1 MLHDE
6 ALRAVQD
13 PAAPPTVLA
22 QVAAEHPDLR
32 PRVAAH
38 PGAYPDLLSWL
49 AAWGDP
55 AVDAALAA
63 RAHEEDDAPRFAS
76 PYAPRAVTGPVGGG
90 QPSAH
95 RTSTYPAAPSPGA
108 TYPTAPYPA
117 ASHPVPP
124 RPAAPSPGGAAYAVG
139 PQVAAVHGPQPSS
152 PRRARVTLLAVLA
165 GLVLVLL
172 VALVVFLATTGGTP
186 SAAPGTGT
194 GTGTEQGQGAS
205 PGTSPA
211 PEEGSTSDA
220 PANATPDHGLLAGA
234 GDPAAPV
241 TIEVYVDYMCPV
253 CGQFE
258 EINGAGL
265 AALRDDGSA
274 RVVIHPLAIL
284 DRYSQG
290 SQYSTRAA
298 ASAAFVAD
306 RAPDTFQDFHAGLL
320 AGQPEEGTAGL
331 SDEQIADVA
340 RAAGVPADVA
350 AEIADGAASQF
361 AGWVAAATGTA
372 TGDPALEGPRGFGTP
387 TIVIDGERWEGD
399 WTDPQALP
407 RAVEGESV

>member
-6 ALRAVQD
+6 ALRAAQD

-32 PRVAAH
+32 PHVAVH
-38 PGAYPDLLSWL
+38 PGAYPGLLSWL

-63 RAHEEDDAPRFAS
+63 RAQEEAAAPRFAS
-76 PYAPRAVTGPVGGG
+76 PYAPRAVAGPSEVG

-95 RTSTYPAAPSPGA
+95 PASTYPAAPAPGT
-108 TYPTAPYPA
+108 TYPTAPSRA
-117 ASHPVPP
+117 ATY
-124 RPAAPSPGGAAYAVG
+124 PGGAAYAVG
-139 PQVAAVHGPQPSS
+139 PQVAAVDGPQPSH
-152 PRRARVTLLAVLA
+152 PRHPRVTLLAALA

-186 SAAPGTGT
+186 SAAPASPA
-194 GTGTEQGQGAS
+194 ERGQGAG

-211 PEEGSTSDA
+211 PEDQGSADA
-220 PANATPDHGLLAGA
+220 PANATPDHGLVAGA

-265 AALRDDGSA
+265 AALRDDGSV
-274 RVVIHPLAIL
+274 RVVVHPVAIL

-290 SQYSTRAA
+290 SRYSTRAA

-306 RAPDTFQDFHAGLL
+306 RAPDAFQGFHAGLL

-350 AEIADGAASQF
+350 AEIADGGASRF

-372 TGDPALEGPRGFGTP
+372 TGDAALEGPRGFGTP

-407 RAVEGESV
+407 QAVEGESV

>member
-13 PAAPPTVLA
+13 PAAPASVLA

-63 RAHEEDDAPRFAS
+63 RAQEGADAPRFAS
-76 PYAPRAVTGPVGGG
+76 PYAPR
-90 QPSAH
+90 
-95 RTSTYPAAPSPGA
+95 PAATAYPTAPRPAA
-108 TYPTAPYPA
+108 TYPTATHPA
-117 ASHPVPP
+117 AMY
-124 RPAAPSPGGAAYAVG
+124 PGGAPYAVG
-139 PQVAAVHGPQPSS
+139 PQVAAAHGPQPSAQ
-152 PRRARVTLLAVLA
+152 RRARVTLLAVLA

-186 SAAPGTGT
+186 SAAPAAPAEPGRS
-194 GTGTEQGQGAS
+194 AS

-211 PEEGSTSDA
+211 PDDQGSASDA
-220 PANATPDHGLLAGA
+220 PADATPDHGLLAGA

-241 TIEVYVDYMCPV
+241 TIEVYVDYMCPI

-258 EINGAGL
+258 EINGPGL
-265 AALRDDGSA
+265 TALREGGSA
-274 RVVIHPLAIL
+274 RVVVHPVAIL

-290 SQYSTRAA
+290 SRYSTRAA
-298 ASAAFVAD
+298 ASAALVAD
-306 RAPDTFQDFHAGLL
+306 RAPDAFQDFHAGLL

-331 SDEQIADVA
+331 SDGQIADVA
-340 RAAGVPADVA
+340 RAAGVPEDVV
-350 AEIADGAASQF
+350 AEIADGSASQF
-361 AGWVAAATGTA
+361 ASWVAAATGTA
-372 TGDPALEGPRGFGTP
+372 TGDPALAGPRGFGTP

-399 WTDPQALP
+399 WTDPQALTQ
-407 RAVEGESV
+407 AVEGESV

>member
-13 PAAPPTVLA
+13 PAAPAPVLA
-22 QVAAEHPDLR
+22 QVAAQFPDLR
-32 PRVAAH
+32 PHVAVH
-38 PGAYPDLLSWL
+38 PGAYPGLLSWL
-49 AAWGDP
+49 AAWHDP

-63 RAHEEDDAPRFAS
+63 RARQGADEPLFAP
-76 PYAPRAVTGPVGGG
+76 
-90 QPSAH
+90 PSAH
-95 RTSTYPAAPSPGA
+95 PAAYPAATYPA
-108 TYPTAPYPA
+108 PTRPA
-117 ASHPVPP
+117 STG
-124 RPAAPSPGGAAYAVG
+124 PAAPHATATSPGGTAYAVG
-139 PQVAAVHGPQPSS
+139 PQAAVGRRPQAPAR
-152 PRRARVTLLAVLA
+152 RRARVTLLAVLA
-165 GLVLVLL
+165 GLLLVLL
-172 VALVVFLATTGGTP
+172 VALVAFLAATGGSPT
-186 SAAPGTGT
+186 AAPPDPVA
-194 GTGTEQGQGAS
+194 QGHA
-205 PGTSPA
+205 A
-211 PEEGSTSDA
+211 PSDG

-265 AALRDDGSA
+265 ASLRDDGSV
-274 RVVIHPLAIL
+274 RVVVHPVAIL

-306 RAPDTFQDFHAGLL
+306 RAPGAFADFHAGLL

-340 RAAGVPADVA
+340 RAAGVPGDVA
-350 AEIADGAASQF
+350 ADIAAGDASRF
-361 AGWVAAATGTA
+361 AGWVAAATGAA
-372 TGDPALEGPRGFGTP
+372 TDDPALQGPRGFGTP
-387 TIVIDGERWEGD
+387 TVVIDGERWDGD
-399 WTDPQALP
+399 WTDPQAL
-407 RAVEGESV
+407 RVAVEGESV

>member
-6 ALRAVQD
+6 ALRAAQD

-32 PRVAAH
+32 PHVAVH
-38 PGAYPDLLSWL
+38 PGAYPELLSWL

-63 RAHEEDDAPRFAS
+63 RAREEADAPRFAS
-76 PYAPRAVTGPVGGG
+76 PYAPRAVAGPSEVG
-90 QPSAH
+90 QPFAYPA
-95 RTSTYPAAPSPGA
+95 STYPAAPAPGT
-108 TYPTAPYPA
+108 TY
-117 ASHPVPP
+117 
-124 RPAAPSPGGAAYAVG
+124 PAAPSRAATYPGGAAYAVG
-139 PQVAAVHGPQPSS
+139 PQVAAVHGLRPSS

-165 GLVLVLL
+165 CLVLVLL

-186 SAAPGTGT
+186 SAAPA
-194 GTGTEQGQGAS
+194 TGTEQGQGAS

-211 PEEGSTSDA
+211 PEQGSTSDA

-274 RVVIHPLAIL
+274 RVVVHPIAIL

-306 RAPDTFQDFHAGLL
+306 RAPDTFQGFHAGLL

-350 AEIADGAASQF
+350 AEIADGGASQF

>member
-32 PRVAAH
+32 PHVSVH
-38 PGAYPDLLSWL
+38 PGAYPELLSWL

-63 RAHEEDDAPRFAS
+63 RAQREADAPRFAS
-76 PYAPRAVTGPVGGG
+76 PYAPRAVAGPSEVG

-95 RTSTYPAAPSPGA
+95 PASTYPAAPGTTYPAPPPAGPQPTA
-108 TYPTAPYPA
+108 TY
-117 ASHPVPP
+117 
-124 RPAAPSPGGAAYAVG
+124 PGGAAYAVG
-139 PQVAAVHGPQPSS
+139 PQVAPVHGPQPPS
-152 PRRARVTLLAVLA
+152 PRRARVTLLAGLA

-186 SAAPGTGT
+186 SAAPA
-194 GTGTEQGQGAS
+194 TGTEQGQGAS

-211 PEEGSTSDA
+211 PEEGSASDA

-234 GDPAAPV
+234 GDPGAPV
-241 TIEVYVDYMCPV
+241 TIEVYVDYLCPV

-274 RVVIHPLAIL
+274 RVVVHPVAIL

-290 SQYSTRAA
+290 SRYSTRAA

-306 RAPDTFQDFHAGLL
+306 RAPDAFQDFHAGLL
-320 AGQPEEGTAGL
+320 AGQPDEGTAGL
-331 SDEQIADVA
+331 SDAQIADVA

-350 AEIADGAASQF
+350 AEIADGGASQF

>member
-1 MLHDE
+1 MHHDE

-13 PAAPPTVLA
+13 PAAPPAVLA

-32 PRVAAH
+32 PHVAVH
-38 PGAYPDLLSWL
+38 PGAYPELLTWL

-63 RAHEEDDAPRFAS
+63 RGQAWDGSPRFAS
-76 PYAPRAVTGPVGGG
+76 PYAPRAVAGPSEVG
-90 QPSAH
+90 QPSTYPA
-95 RTSTYPAAPSPGA
+95 STYPAAPAPGTA
-108 TYPTAPYPA
+108 YPTAP
-117 ASHPVPP
+117 
-124 RPAAPSPGGAAYAVG
+124 RPAGTYPGGAAYAVG
-139 PQVAAVHGPQPSS
+139 PQVAAAHGPLPSS
-152 PRRARVTLLAVLA
+152 PRRARVTLLTALA

-186 SAAPGTGT
+186 SAAPTTGT
-194 GTGTEQGQGAS
+194 GQGQGAS

-220 PANATPDHGLLAGA
+220 PANSTPDHGLLAGA

-241 TIEVYVDYMCPV
+241 TVEVYVDYMCPV

-265 AALRDDGSA
+265 AALRDDGSV
-274 RVVIHPLAIL
+274 RVVVHPVAIL

-290 SQYSTRAA
+290 SRYSTRAA

-320 AGQPEEGTAGL
+320 AGQPEEGTTGL

-340 RAAGVPADVA
+340 RAAGVPADVV
-350 AEIADGAASQF
+350 AEIADGGASQL

-372 TGDPALEGPRGFGTP
+372 TGDPALAGPRGFGTP

>member
-1 MLHDE
+1 MRHDE

-13 PAAPPTVLA
+13 PAAPPAVLA

-32 PRVAAH
+32 PHVAVH

-63 RAHEEDDAPRFAS
+63 RGQERADPPRFAS
-76 PYAPRAVTGPVGGG
+76 PYPPRTVAGPADARQPYAPHVG
-90 QPSAH
+90 
-95 RTSTYPAAPSPGA
+95 AA
-108 TYPTAPYPA
+108 YPTAP
-117 ASHPVPP
+117 
-124 RPAAPSPGGAAYAVG
+124 RPAGTYPGGVAYAVG
-139 PQVAAVHGPQPSS
+139 PQVAAAHGPQPSA

-172 VALVVFLATTGGTP
+172 VALVVFLAATGGTP
-186 SAAPGTGT
+186 SAAPAAP
-194 GTGTEQGQGAS
+194 TEQGQGAS

-211 PEEGSTSDA
+211 PEEGSAADA

-253 CGQFE
+253 CGHFE
-258 EINGAGL
+258 EINGPGL
-265 AALRDDGSA
+265 AALREAGSV
-274 RVVIHPLAIL
+274 RVVVHPVAIL

-298 ASAAFVAD
+298 AAAALVAD
-306 RAPDTFQDFHAGLL
+306 RAPDAFQDFHAGLL
-320 AGQPEEGTAGL
+320 AGQPQEGTAGL

-340 RAAGVPADVA
+340 RAAGAPGDVV
-350 AEIADGAASQF
+350 AEIADGGASRF
-361 AGWVAAATGTA
+361 AGWVAAATGAA

-387 TIVIDGERWEGD
+387 TVVIDGERWDGD

-407 RAVEGESV
+407 RAVEGEPV

>member
-13 PAAPPTVLA
+13 PAAPPAVLA

-32 PRVAAH
+32 PRVAVH

-49 AAWGDP
+49 AGWGDP

-63 RAHEEDDAPRFAS
+63 RGQEEADTPRFAS
-76 PYAPRAVTGPVGGG
+76 PYAPRAVTGPAEVG
-90 QPSAH
+90 QQSAPYPAAAH
-95 RTSTYPAAPSPGA
+95 PAAPSPGA
-108 TYPTAPYPA
+108 AYPTAP
-117 ASHPVPP
+117 H
-124 RPAAPSPGGAAYAVG
+124 PAAPQPATTYPGGAPYAVG
-139 PQVAAVHGPQPSS
+139 PQVVAAHGPQPSAQ
-152 PRRARVTLLAVLA
+152 RRARVTLLAVLA

-186 SAAPGTGT
+186 SAAPADPA
-194 GTGTEQGQGAS
+194 EQGQGAS

-241 TIEVYVDYMCPV
+241 TIEVYVDYMCPI

-265 AALRDDGSA
+265 TALREGGSA
-274 RVVIHPLAIL
+274 RVVVHPVAIL

-290 SQYSTRAA
+290 SRYSTRAA
-298 ASAAFVAD
+298 ASAALVAD
-306 RAPDTFQDFHAGLL
+306 RAPDAFQDFHAGLL

-340 RAAGVPADVA
+340 RAAGVPADVV
-350 AEIADGAASQF
+350 AEIADGGASRF
-361 AGWVAAATGTA
+361 ASWVAAATGTA
-372 TGDPALEGPRGFGTP
+372 TGDPALAGPRGFGTP

-399 WTDPQALP
+399 WTDPQALTQ
-407 RAVEGESV
+407 AIEGESV